1 MQTIRDTD
9 KTKGVANPK
18 AYNEALEAAM
28 RASLSP
34 YERAE
39 LLLLVEIGK
48 RLDILITMFTEC
60 LPKDHHANTR
70 RS

>member
-1 MQTIRDTD
+1 MQKVRDASKSQD
-9 KTKGVANPK
+9 VVDPK
-18 AYNEALEAAM
+18 VHDTALEAAM

-48 RLDILITMFTEC
+48 RLDILTAICTEC
-60 LPKDHHANTR
+60 LPKGCK
-70 RS
+70 